1 MRKITFCFA
10 LLVSAFGIPTAL
22 AQPSN
27 DLCANAT
34 PIICSSTVPFD
45 TTSATQEETTGC
57 GTSSNGSEVWF
68 TYTETVDQTITF
80 TTCKEGV
87 FGFDSKISVFSG
99 SCSALVCVIGNDD
112 DKNCMP
118 DFYATVNFG
127 STIGTTYYVKVHGW
141 NSDTGAGDLTMNCSV
156 LGLSEFELNGFE
168 YFPNPVNDN
177 LSLKGQSNIQS
188 VVVYNMLGQEI
199 KRMAPNTLETEVNMN
214 ALSQGSYFVKVSIND
229 VSQTIRIIKK

>member
-1 MRKITFCFA
+1 MKKITFI
-10 LLVSAFGIPTAL
+10 LLASVFGISTAL

-34 PIICSSTVPFD
+34 PIISGISIAFD

-57 GTSSNGSEVWF
+57 ITSSNAPEVWF
-68 TYTETVDQTITF
+68 TYTETATRGVFF
-80 TTCKEGV
+80 TTCEEGA
-87 FGFDSKISVFSG
+87 GFDSKISVFSG
-99 SCSALVCVIGNDD
+99 SCGALVCVFGNDD
-112 DKNCMP
+112 DPNCSP
-118 DFYATVNFG
+118 NFYSKVDFWA
-127 STIGTTYYVKVHGW
+127 TIGTTYYVKVHGW
-141 NSDTGAGDLTMNCSV
+141 DNATGAGNIIMDGSLLE
-156 LGLSEFELNGFE
+156 LGEFELNGFE

-229 VSQTIRIIKK
+229 VLQTIRIIKK

>member
-1 MRKITFCFA
+1 MKKITFI
-10 LLVSAFGIPTAL
+10 LLASVFGISTAL

-34 PIICSSTVPFD
+34 PIFSGISIDFD
-45 TTSATQEETTGC
+45 TTGGTLEHIAIC
-57 GTSSNGSEVWF
+57 GSSDNAPEVWY
-68 TYTETVDQTITF
+68 TYTETATQDVTF
-80 TTCKEGV
+80 TTCEGV
-87 FGFDSKISVFSG
+87 FPGFDSKITVFSG
-99 SCSALVCVIGNDD
+99 SCGALVCVIGNDD
-112 DKNCMP
+112 DPFCSPN
-118 DFYATVNFG
+118 FYSTVEYG
-127 STIGTTYYVKVHGW
+127 SIIGTTYYVKVHGW
-141 NSDTGAGDLTMNCSV
+141 DNATGTGKIIMNGSLLE
-156 LGLSEFELNGFE
+156 LGELELNGFE